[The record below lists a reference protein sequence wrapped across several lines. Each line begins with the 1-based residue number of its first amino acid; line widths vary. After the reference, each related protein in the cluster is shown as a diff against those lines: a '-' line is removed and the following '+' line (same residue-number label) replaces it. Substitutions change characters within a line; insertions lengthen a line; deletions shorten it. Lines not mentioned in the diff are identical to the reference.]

1 MVGNGGR
8 GRHKANLLIR
18 VLEGVERSLRVPQLL
33 PGLGGV
39 VVEAPKSLLES
50 FARSP
55 HLRLRLGQL
64 VQQAVLHLMSEHQ

>member
-1 MVGNGGR
+1 MYYRLSDDVDGVS
-8 GRHKANLLIR
+8 L
-18 VLEGVERSLRVPQLL
+18 VLQPQLL

-64 VQQAVLHLMSEHQ
+64 VQQAVLHLMSEHK